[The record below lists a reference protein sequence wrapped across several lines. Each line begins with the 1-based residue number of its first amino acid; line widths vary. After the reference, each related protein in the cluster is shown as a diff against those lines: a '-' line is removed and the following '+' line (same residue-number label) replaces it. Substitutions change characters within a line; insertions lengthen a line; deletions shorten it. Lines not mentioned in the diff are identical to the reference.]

1 MGAVAFY
8 IFYCINWIVT
18 LLPLRILYVFSDM
31 LFLILYYFPGY
42 RREVTAMNLRNSF
55 PGKNDEELKKIER
68 RFYRHFADLFIET
81 LKLTHLSNNQLKKR
95 VTVTN
100 PDVLNKPLLTGRDLL
115 VIHSHY
121 NNWEWVT
128 CLLPLYAHLTSA
140 SVYKPL
146 QNKYFD
152 RFLNRFRTRNGGT
165 LVSMTG
171 ILRTVINNNNNNQR
185 TAYGFIADQTPA
197 KPFIK
202 YRTIFLNQETPV
214 HLGPEKIAEKYD
226 MSVAFLNVTKIK
238 RGHYKLTIE
247 LLFEHTRGIPEHII
261 TDTHVRRLEEIIREK
276 PEYWIWT
283 HRRWKY
289 SHSNE

>member
-1 MGAVAFY
+1 MGAIAFY
-8 IFYCINWIVT
+8 MFYCINWVVT
-18 LLPLRILYVFSDM
+18 LLPLRVLYFFSDI
-31 LFLILYYFPGY
+31 LFLLLYYFPGY
-42 RREVTAMNLRNSF
+42 RRKVTAMNLRNSF
-55 PGKNDEELKKIER
+55 PDKTEDEIKEIER

-81 LKLTHLSNNQLKKR
+81 LKLAHLSNNQLKKR

-100 PDVLNKPLLTGRDLL
+100 PDLINIPLQTGRDLL
-115 VIHSHY
+115 LINSHY

-128 CLLPLYAHLTSA
+128 CLLPSYTKINSVG
-140 SVYKPL
+140 VYKPL

-152 RFLNRFRTRNGGT
+152 SFLNRFRTRNGGS
-165 LVSMTG
+165 LVPMAG
-171 ILRTVINNNNNNQR
+171 ILRTVIENYDNNQR

-202 YRTIFLNQETPV
+202 YRTTFLNQLTPV

-226 MSVAFLNVTKIK
+226 MSVAFMNVRKVR
-238 RGHYKLTIE
+238 RGYYSLTIE
-247 LLFEHTRGIPEHII
+247 MLFENTRSLPEHII
-261 TDTHVRRLEEIIREK
+261 TDTHVRRLEEIIREN

-289 SHSNE
+289 SRIDD